1 MKKAFVM
8 VLVLWFGR
16 ATAASNWFGITGSL
30 GTYGE
35 VYNMAGREAR
45 RDPATGRIYFRP
57 VVTVLGMSFPFEVLV
72 STEETR
78 FRQPFNR
85 FGISPRWKW
94 ATVHAGDFTPNL
106 SPYTA
111 RGIRLRGG
119 GIELKPGTFQFSFVG
134 GRSQRAVPGRAYE
147 RNLWAIQFGVG
158 RRGRTFWD
166 VGLLWASDDTSSV
179 DSAAV
184 PPQQNLVVA
193 SRLYLRLLRGK
204 LSLGVEGAGSLHTRD
219 MRSSS
224 ADSLV
229 RENIPERYLG
239 LYERVSKLFVPR
251 LSTRADYAYKLK
263 LGLRLRLGE
272 FRAEYLRVGPGF
284 VSLGVPYMG
293 NDRKQVNLGLSLRP
307 MRKLSLR
314 LGYFGY
320 RDNLKGEKTR
330 TTSRRSLSS
339 SLRIRPSSKLGLGLS
354 LGWSGLVRGDSVRY
368 RSFRCGADGWYR
380 FQSLRLPQTLRVSYR
395 FQKSDRH
402 NGGYEVENFSL
413 RWDVQAGR
421 KVSGGTYLGVVN
433 SGKLSYTSGFS
444 LRHMAMNRRL
454 SSSIGV
460 NFRFGEG
467 YTSVSSSLGSRFS
480 ITPSDVL
487 SFSLRRTDYFG
498 SSYHETTASLSFD
511 HRFRV
516 TLPAK
521 KK

>member
-1 MKKAFVM
+1 MRAIVSI
-8 VLVLWFGR
+8 LVLWFGEAEAR
-16 ATAASNWFGITGSL
+16 DWLTVTGSV

-35 VYNMAGREAR
+35 VYHMAGREGR
-45 RDPATGRIYFRP
+45 KEPTTGRFYFRP

-224 ADSLV
+224 TDSLV
-229 RENIPERYLG
+229 RENLPKGVYDAIFRHFE
-239 LYERVSKLFVPR
+239 PR

-293 NDRKQVNLGLSLRP
+293 NDRKQVNLSLSLRP

-339 SLRIRPSSKLGLGLS
+339 SLR
-354 LGWSGLVRGDSVRY
+354 
-368 RSFRCGADGWYR
+368 
-380 FQSLRLPQTLRVSYR
+380 
-395 FQKSDRH
+395 
-402 NGGYEVENFSL
+402 
-413 RWDVQAGR
+413 
-421 KVSGGTYLGVVN
+421 
-433 SGKLSYTSGFS
+433 
-444 LRHMAMNRRL
+444 
-454 SSSIGV
+454 
-460 NFRFGEG
+460 
-467 YTSVSSSLGSRFS
+467 
-480 ITPSDVL
+480 
-487 SFSLRRTDYFG
+487 
-498 SSYHETTASLSFD
+498 
-511 HRFRV
+511 
-516 TLPAK
+516 
-521 KK
+521 